1 MSLFPSTLTGR
12 ILDDGVT
19 EPPVIELQG
28 ISAGQLATV
37 LTAYTPQTEHTAHT
51 AAIGVNAAAIAALQG
66 QVAALPAAPDLTP
79 YALASDLAAA
89 EGSILANASGLVAV
103 NTSLTQGL
111 ATKAN
116 QSALDALQ
124 VEVDGKSTPASVD
137 LKLANHPTTAAMN
150 SSIASA
156 NNATLAT
163 VAATYALKSVVDQ
176 LALDV
181 AARQTAA
188 EVSQAIATALLPM
201 ASTSDLTAAVA
212 LRTTPADVSQ
222 LIATA
227 LLPYVQQ
234 TALDAALALQDG
246 RLDAAEALIA
256 ALQAAGYQTSG
267 DLATALLGYVT
278 QGAYD
283 AGQALQDSRLDA
295 ADAAILA
302 LQNAGPYATSGDL
315 TSLQVSLQ
323 SAIDGLL
330 AEIATLG
337 GATNLVNAPAW
348 QGEIT
353 FDLLAGTNQVR
364 NLHAVAPL
372 SIQLANDNWTLSFSV
387 DSYST
392 AQTDALL
399 LPKASEAWV
408 TTQLGGYYTIQGTDD
423 AITAALTNHF
433 TRAEATANLVAGITE
448 CKDYTDTSLLD
459 YSDTAQMIQAIADA
473 LVPFGTIV
481 QRDAAIAAALAA
493 YYTSAQT
500 DSAIAAGL
508 ATIDLSP
515 YWTIAQVQ
523 AAITAAL
530 VPVTLSNGQ
539 SWTGGP
545 TFNLLRGSN
554 VLRNLSVAGALT
566 ATFQNLDDTIL
577 IESDSYARSETYT
590 QLETGA
596 AITAA
601 LDALNLSQYRTEAQV
616 LALIAGELVPYWDQS
631 EVSSFVAGELS
642 NYATNS
648 SVSSSISS
656 ALSSYDSSSQVDNK
670 IITALLDFY
679 TRAETDQAIADAVSG
694 GTDLSAYY
702 TSAQTDQEIADA
714 IAGLVGVYVRWTEL
728 QAPIINEINIALLDY
743 DTSAQVDAKIS
754 GAGFLDQTAGDARY
768 FVRAPGAESGQV
780 FNLIQEQFTPRI
792 VRNLLLEAPLVGD
805 AILGNQSTLRIR
817 SDSWS
822 KAEADA
828 RFLRTNDLGPLD
840 ARYFPVAPG
849 AEGSGIYNLIQ
860 TQFTP
865 KIIRNL
871 LCQSPL
877 SAQPILGN
885 GSTLQISCDCWSKGQ
900 SDTRYPRIANFNSLG
915 QRVTDLENSPG
926 VDPTADL
933 TVNSLTATS
942 FVETPQLQSAAGDLQ
957 IQNALVTVRKEDGA
971 LLASFADGGISLDR
985 DVTVAAASTLNATTA
1000 DFAQLLVGSTA
1011 ASGTFNSSSSVTANL
1026 EVVSNLRV
1034 EAPLVRCDPAAAEL
1048 TIQGGTNGVLVDNAL
1063 RVNGALAP
1071 EASLPFLTLSG
1082 GSSGVQVL
1090 SPLLEQIAVGASGE
1104 TVGMVI
1110 RNASPTGAASLL
1122 LDSNNQNGVA
1132 ELVVL
1137 SGGGVQ
1143 INSFQQFISFNNT
1156 SGLANMAIEPNIGG
1170 SNDGE
1175 VIFGYGSVNLSDR
1188 ALKENV
1194 RAIPEEELQQ
1204 TFDAVEPQLFDR
1216 IDGGKEQIG
1225 FVAQDVQAS
1234 GKLGATMCK
1243 TKSLD
1248 GRELMALDYQKLSV
1262 VLWGIVKKLQRR
1274 VEKLERKKGRKDDS
1288 E

>member
-1 MSLFPSTLTGR
+1 M
-12 ILDDGVT
+12 
-19 EPPVIELQG
+19 
-28 ISAGQLATV
+28 
-37 LTAYTPQTEHTAHT
+37 
-51 AAIGVNAAAIAALQG
+51 
-66 QVAALPAAPDLTP
+66 
-79 YALASDLAAA
+79 
-89 EGSILANASGLVAV
+89 
-103 NTSLTQGL
+103 
-111 ATKAN
+111 
-116 QSALDALQ
+116 
-124 VEVDGKSTPASVD
+124 
-137 LKLANHPTTAAMN
+137 
-150 SSIASA
+150 
-156 NNATLAT
+156 
-163 VAATYALKSVVDQ
+163 AATYALKSVVDQ

-188 EVSQAIATALLPM
+188 DVSQAIATALLPM
-201 ASTSDLTAAVA
+201 ASSSDLTAAVA

-227 LLPYVQQ
+227 LLPFVQQ
-234 TALDAALALQDG
+234 TALDAALALRDG

-267 DLATALLGYVT
+267 DLASALLGYVT

-330 AEIATLG
+330 AEIATLR

-348 QGEIT
+348 PGNVIW
-353 FDLLAGTNQVR
+353 DLLAGTNQIR

-387 DSYST
+387 DSYSK
-392 AQTDALL
+392 AETDALL
-399 LPKASEAWV
+399 LPKASESWV
-408 TTQLGGYYTIQGTDD
+408 LATLDGYYTVQEAND

-433 TRAEATANLVAGITE
+433 MRAEATANLVAGITE

-459 YSDTAQMIQAIADA
+459 YSDTAQMNQAIADA
-473 LVPFGTIV
+473 LVPYGTIL
-481 QRDAAIAAALAA
+481 QRDAAIAAALAS

-515 YWTIAQVQ
+515 YWTIPQVQ

-545 TFNLLRGSN
+545 TFNLLKGTN

-577 IESDSYARSETYT
+577 IESDSYARGETYT
-590 QLETGA
+590 QLETAG

-601 LDALNLSQYRTEAQV
+601 IDALNLSQYRTEAQV
-616 LALIAGELVPYWDQS
+616 LALIAGELVPYWDQT
-631 EVSSFVAGELS
+631 EVSNYVAGELA
-642 NYATNS
+642 NYQTS
-648 SVSSSISS
+648 SQVSSAISS
-656 ALSSYDSSSQVDNK
+656 ALSSYDDSSQVDNK

-679 TRAETDQAIADAVSG
+679 MRAETHQAIADAVTA
-694 GTDLSAYY
+694 GTDLSNYYTISETQSYVANELLAYY
-702 TSAQTDQEIADA
+702 PRTELDSQLTATFTQYWTSGRTQTEIDDA
-714 IAGLVGVYVRWTEL
+714 IA
-728 QAPIINEINIALLDY
+728 
-743 DTSAQVDAKIS
+743 

-768 FVRAPGAESGQV
+768 LVRAPGAESGQI
-780 FNLIQEQFTPRI
+780 FNLVQEQFTPRI

-900 SDTRYPRIANFNSLG
+900 SDTRYPLIANFNSLG
-915 QRVTDLENSPG
+915 QRVTDLENAPG
-926 VDPTADL
+926 VDPSADL

-942 FVETPQLQSAAGDLQ
+942 FVDTPHLQSAAGDLQ

-971 LLASFADGGISLDR
+971 LLASFADGGISL
-985 DVTVAAASTLNATTA
+985 AASTLNATTA

-1048 TIQGGTNGVLVDNAL
+1048 TIQGGTNGVLVDNTL
-1063 RVNGALAP
+1063 RVNGAP
-1071 EASLPFLTLSG
+1071 LSG
-1082 GSSGVQVL
+1082 GTSGVQVL
-1090 SPLLEQIAVGASGE
+1090 SRVLEQIAVGPTDG
-1104 TVGMVI
+1104 TVGVVV
-1110 RNASPTGAASLL
+1110 RNAATTGDAKLL
-1122 LDSNNQNGVA
+1122 LDANNQAGVA
-1132 ELVVL
+1132 ELKVL
-1137 SGGGVQ
+1137 AGGNCELNAQ
-1143 INSFQQFISFNNT
+1143 FQFISFNTTN
-1156 SGLANMAIEPNIGG
+1156 GLANMAIEPNIGG

-1175 VIFGYGSVNLSDR
+1175 VIFGYGFVNLSDR

-1204 TFDAVEPQLFDR
+1204 AFDAVEPRLFGR

-1243 TKSLD
+1243 TKTLD

-1262 VLWGIVKKLQRR
+1262 VLWGVVKKLQKR
-1274 VEKLERKKGRKDDS
+1274 VEKLEKKKSRKGDS
-1288 E
+1288 D